1 MQRSRKVCQGR
12 GIFLVLKSLFHQGI
26 SPLSLTQQGSPQS
39 SSQQENKSQQR
50 AIKEEILNCVALKQI
65 EC

>member
-1 MQRSRKVCQGR
+1 MFQKGVPGQRDLLGPKET
-12 GIFLVLKSLFHQGI
+12 LFHEGS